1 MSNYDMIKKEAH
13 NVYALCGTLYKQH
26 RMARKKK
33 HYSND
38 AESKITRDIKT
49 HSVWIPRFNTPKP
62 KY

>member
-13 NVYALCGTLYKQH
+13 NVYALCGTH
-26 RMARKKK
+26 TNSIAWREKK

-49 HSVWIPRFNTPKP
+49 RSA
-62 KY
+62 